1 MILHFPELP
10 STNSYLKE
18 NFEGLPQYALIYAD
32 NQTAGRGQRGNGWES
47 EPGRNLLM
55 SMLYYPSASLHPS
68 CQFLISKAV
77 SVAVARVVSRLLD
90 GEAAPE
96 VCIKWPNDIY
106 IGDRKVCGILIEHS
120 LSSPTTIGHTV
131 IGVGLNLNQREFR
144 SDAPNPVSVI
154 DFLGEEVEVGQVA
167 QMLREELI
175 DTLAWLDGDT
185 APLDAEYRSRLWRRE
200 GFHHYM
206 SLTPSSR
213 PAPTA
218 VSGNALGNLPDGCFM
233 GEIVDVSPS
242 GPITL
247 RLPDGRCHSF
257 NFKEITPV
265 IGMSSCDAHSDST
278 CLS

>member
-1 MILHFPELP
+1 MISHFPELP

-18 NFEGLPQYALIYAD
+18 NFEGLPQYAVVYAD

-55 SMLYYPSASLHPS
+55 SMLYYPPASLRPS

-77 SVAVARVVSRLLD
+77 SVAVARVVSRLLA
-90 GEAAPE
+90 GVSSPE
-96 VCIKWPNDIY
+96 VCVKWPNDIY

-120 LSSPTTIGHTV
+120 LSSPATIGHTV

-144 SDAPNPVSVI
+144 SEAPNPVSVF
-154 DFLGEEVEVGQVA
+154 DFLGEDVEVGDVA
-167 QMLREELI
+167 QMLREELMG
-175 DTLAWLDGDT
+175 TLSWLDGDT
-185 APLDAEYRSRLWRRE
+185 VALDTEYRSRLWRRA
-200 GFHHYM
+200 GFHPYL

-218 VSGNALGNLPDGCFM
+218 VKETASGNLPDGCFM
-233 GEIVDVSPS
+233 GEIVDVALS

-247 RLPDGRCHSF
+247 RLPDGSCHSF

-265 IGMSSCDAHSDST
+265 ITLC
-278 CLS
+278 